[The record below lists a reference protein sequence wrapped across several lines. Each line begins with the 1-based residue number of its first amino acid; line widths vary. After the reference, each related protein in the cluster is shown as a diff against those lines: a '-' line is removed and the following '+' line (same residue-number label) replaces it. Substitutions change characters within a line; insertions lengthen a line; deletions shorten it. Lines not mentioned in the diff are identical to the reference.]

1 MAKDLNLDYARI
13 IKASVMHTNE
23 NGRRFESY
31 GAMLSLRSS
40 LRADVIR
47 GINPVVAGEN
57 NRLSFENVGGVPVP
71 KVILQARPQR
81 PKGTNS
87 TTRQGKAALVAAAAT
102 EAGVLTDTVVFDIH
116 NEYAEKFTQVNLMK
130 LEPAAEAY
138 LNSVNKG
145 PAINN
150 KGNAIWQ
157 GFAEVGERFV
167 EKVDDAMFVPTNL
180 QCLSNLIAGI
190 GLNMHDGSTALSI
203 PNIVLFD
210 AQDRPKPALTH
221 WLRGVHRAHALKQKL
236 IVVGGKL
243 LTEWVDAQNM
253 STVQDLGYNAD
264 KVLAMM
270 PAEFYYDSTIDDV
283 YGEGK
288 IIVSDAG
295 AAALEFVSEH
305 QDVIKANKVA
315 TTTYTTISMSA
326 MGYDTDLT
334 TFNMDLRV
342 IESDD
347 NAYPEIVVAP
357 SLRSGIW
364 TRPAGWIKTYGDWAN
379 YTGIFGAKLVKYAD
393 EI

>member
-13 IKASVMHTNE
+13 IRTSVMHTNE
-23 NGRRFESY
+23 NGRRFESH

-40 LRADVIR
+40 MRAEIIR
-47 GINPVVAGEN
+47 SINPVVAAEQ
-57 NRLSFENVGGVPVP
+57 RRFSYEVVGGVPVP

-87 TTRQGKAALVAAAAT
+87 NTRQGKTALVSAAAT
-102 EAGVLTDTVVFDIH
+102 EAGVLTDTVVYDIH
-116 NEYAEKFTQVNLMK
+116 NEYSEKFTQVNLMK

-145 PAINN
+145 PAVNN
-150 KGNAIWQ
+150 KNNAIWQ
-157 GFAEVGERFV
+157 GFAEVGERIV
-167 EKVDDAMFVPTNL
+167 EKIDDAMFSPTNL
-180 QCLSNLIAGI
+180 SCINNLIAGI
-190 GLNMHDGSTALSI
+190 GTNLHDGSTALTI

-210 AQDRPKPALTH
+210 SQDRPKPYLTQ
-221 WLRGVHRAHALKQKL
+221 WLRGVHRAHSLKQKL
-236 IVVGGKL
+236 IVVGGSL
-243 LTEWVDAQNM
+243 MTQWIDAQNM
-253 STVQDLGYNAD
+253 STVQDLGYDAQ

-315 TTTYTTISMSA
+315 TTTYTTMAMSM
-326 MGYDTDLT
+326 MGYDTELT
-334 TFNMDLRV
+334 TLNLDFRI
-342 IESDD
+342 IESDE

-364 TRPAGWIKTYGDWAN
+364 TRPAGWIKTYGGWEN